1 MHFKILT
8 IIIFYNFIII
18 SCAAIKAPPGGP
30 KDQTPPE
37 LIETIP
43 ASGAVNFNGG
53 KVELIFSEY
62 LDKNSIYKAIS
73 VLPKFQNDPEIIFKG
88 EKILIDFPRELLKN
102 ETYVIS
108 VNRKLRDEHGVS
120 LAEGT
125 QVAFSTGSK
134 INKGSISGKVYGDQ
148 PRSVLLWK
156 IDNSKDS
163 IRYYLEP
170 EDYIIDVSDEGTY
183 NLNYL
188 SAGVYRIA
196 AINEKS
202 IGLPLDSKHALVG
215 LPWENYL
222 EISNDVISIN
232 NVDMIIPSK
241 SSQNKML
248 RAEWLYPLWIK
259 VFFKNNLDDIISKS
273 PIKLFND
280 DIEIKPVNFFQDRL
294 DRSLLHITLE
304 DTTEDLESIIIK
316 TERVV
321 QSGIIL
327 LDSGQVL
334 VSLNIQQDS
343 TKLKIN
349 YPEKGYTQA
358 IQNDTILPMYIDFSS
373 LINQKESTALVEL
386 LKDSLL
392 VPINLR
398 WDSPLTLVLTPK
410 ENWSQNQKYLLI
422 IHSNSLNPVYGN
434 SFADSTSSINFS
446 TSKPIRFGRIV
457 GQLKSDFLENI
468 MINIKGMGKNKSTE
482 YFDKLETDK
491 TFFFDHILEGDY
503 KLTIFYDS
511 DKNYRYSYGDISIDK
526 SAEFF
531 FNYGDTIKV
540 RGNWDLELPDL
551 EFFKKY

>member
-1 MHFKILT
+1 MHFKIL
-8 IIIFYNFIII
+8 IIIVFYNFIII

-188 SAGVYRIA
+188 SHR
-196 AINEKS
+196 
-202 IGLPLDSKHALVG
+202 
-215 LPWENYL
+215 
-222 EISNDVISIN
+222 
-232 NVDMIIPSK
+232 
-241 SSQNKML
+241 Q
-248 RAEWLYPLWIK
+248 
-259 VFFKNNLDDIISKS
+259 
-273 PIKLFND
+273 
-280 DIEIKPVNFFQDRL
+280 
-294 DRSLLHITLE
+294 
-304 DTTEDLESIIIK
+304 
-316 TERVV
+316 
-321 QSGIIL
+321 
-327 LDSGQVL
+327 
-334 VSLNIQQDS
+334 
-343 TKLKIN
+343 
-349 YPEKGYTQA
+349 
-358 IQNDTILPMYIDFSS
+358 
-373 LINQKESTALVEL
+373 
-386 LKDSLL
+386 
-392 VPINLR
+392 
-398 WDSPLTLVLTPK
+398 
-410 ENWSQNQKYLLI
+410 
-422 IHSNSLNPVYGN
+422 
-434 SFADSTSSINFS
+434 
-446 TSKPIRFGRIV
+446 
-457 GQLKSDFLENI
+457 FLA
-468 MINIKGMGKNKSTE
+468 S
-482 YFDKLETDK
+482 
-491 TFFFDHILEGDY
+491 
-503 KLTIFYDS
+503 
-511 DKNYRYSYGDISIDK
+511 
-526 SAEFF
+526 
-531 FNYGDTIKV
+531 
-540 RGNWDLELPDL
+540 
-551 EFFKKY
+551 